1 MAGPELDQEDQP
13 LRPDQRANFI
23 SKRVHRSLQHLVA
36 DLGLSDAELQ
46 RLGKEHFKDQAA
58 FLQTTFP
65 KCASLEQL
73 ERAERFRRR
82 GQECGL
88 DAGTVA
94 AWQEEAGEDK
104 LFEEEEDPYWWREC
118 PESLCFDLSS
128 TAEENLT
135 AGAPPSLQWWDAEKV
150 AESGAFIAITKPAG
164 MFVVTDE
171 RGLWEESPTNFIH
184 VAHRRIDMPTKLEPR
199 QRGICHRL
207 DSHTSGVQ
215 IFGKSWAAFRHFV
228 CQNSSHRV
236 QKEYIA
242 LVEGRLGG
250 SVGPFTGVIDVPM
263 KKWQDFMRREFG
275 SVACAGQGYP
285 AVTWY
290 SALRHYC
297 IPATGR
303 LSFWGRDRWFTL
315 VQLKILTGRTHQI
328 RLHMAF
334 VGHPL
339 VGDMKYNPDR
349 YEADCALVPRIFLH
363 CLRMEFVDMNGE
375 TFTAASE
382 LAPDLQ
388 MVLCELLRL
397 SGSTKEPKAWP
408 EGQLFPGLAN
418 ILQQTRPP
426 ASAPQKDEALD
437 EERILHFCKNCRQL
451 EVATR
456 RLVRDTRTQER
467 TAMYWSLKLYT
478 GEDAVEDASSKY
490 VWGPHVL
497 WVPKELQLDHG
508 RAK

>member
-1 MAGPELDQEDQP
+1 MAGPEIDQEDQP
-13 LRPDQRANFI
+13 LRPDERADFL
-23 SKRVHRSLQHLVA
+23 SKCVHRSLQPLVA

-58 FLQTTFP
+58 FLRTTFP
-65 KCASLEQL
+65 KFSSLERL
-73 ERAERFRRR
+73 RRR
-82 GQECGL
+82 GRECGL

-135 AGAPPSLQWWDAEKV
+135 AGAPPTLQWWDAEKV

-250 SVGPFTGVIDVPM
+250 SEGPFTGVIDVPM

-275 SVACAGQGYP
+275 SVACVGQGYP

-303 LSFWGRDRWFTL
+303 LSFWGHDRWFTL

-363 CLRMEFVDMNGE
+363 CLRMEFLDMNGE

-397 SGSTKEPKAWP
+397 SGSMKDPKAWP

-418 ILQQTRPP
+418 ILQQTKPP
-426 ASAPQKDEALD
+426 ASAPQKDED
-437 EERILHFCKNCRQL
+437 EERILHFCKNCSQL

-467 TAMYWSLKLYT
+467 SAMYWSLKLYT
-478 GEDAVEDASSKY
+478 GEDPVEEASSKH

-497 WVPKELQLDHG
+497 WVPTELQQDHG
-508 RAK
+508 RDK